1 MAAAAL
7 SAVDYDLLAGRQKQP
22 EPSVAGSG
30 GTVPSDPPL
39 TLLNDDEL
47 KYVQDRKA
55 KEQLALDALRTPC
68 KAHVNA
74 AGDTRVKRIE
84 DPIDT
89 FTPATPSQALAA
101 IACRLNDDSRFN
113 HPDQLKWLEY
123 ARLFAPSAIRADD
136 MVTREGR
143 MACIASV
150 RTENYRIAAV
160 ARKANATLQEVAVL
174 KTVGIKGIEEAV
186 YLVPSLERFRG
197 ASQQLQQLLDGMN
210 DDVSWATEMEEE
222 GVAE

>member
-1 MAAAAL
+1 MAAVAPP
-7 SAVDYDLLAGRQKQP
+7 AVDYDLLAGRYKQP
-22 EPSVAGSG
+22 EPPVDGSG

-39 TLLNDDEL
+39 TLLNDDEV

-55 KEQLALDALRTPC
+55 KEQLALKALRVPC
-68 KAHVNA
+68 TAHVNA
-74 AGDTRVKRIE
+74 AGDTRVQRME

-89 FTPATPSQALAA
+89 FTPVTPSQALAA
-101 IACRLNDDSRFN
+101 MACRLNDNPRFN

-150 RTENYRIAAV
+150 KTENHRIADA
-160 ARKANATLQEVAVL
+160 ARKAGATLEEVAVL
-174 KTVGIKGIEEAV
+174 KTLGITGSEEAV
-186 YLVPSLERFRG
+186 RLVPSLERFQG

-210 DDVSWATEMEEE
+210 DDVSWATEVEDVVE
-222 GVAE
+222 